1 MMKLL
6 DTSILIAKNLYP
18 VKYNLRGQLPS
29 SYTDVF
35 DQRGSDLIK
44 KKLAGDAPLMV
55 SRLGSIELNCIL
67 NYVNQKKSAIKYYQ
81 YITGKIDAYKWKPF
95 TFSSMC
101 TATGFFP
108 GTPDMLELFSELML
122 NDMTEIDIL
131 GSWLKEE
138 VFFSDQLKNS
148 AKVGLLNL
156 EPYNHENPWSQ
167 ELKGKTVLVVHP
179 YEESIISQYK
189 KREYLFADKRVLPDF
204 ELKTIKAVQTISNNK
219 SNFQSWFQALDYM
232 KEQIN
237 NTSFDVAIIG
247 CGAYGLPLAAF
258 VKRMGKKAIHLGG
271 ATQLLF
277 GIKGKRWEDNY
288 LDYKERLINEYW
300 VKPNSSE
307 VPENF
312 QLVEQGCYW

>member
-1 MMKLL
+1 MKLL
-6 DTSILIAKNLYP
+6 DTSILIAKKLYP

-35 DQRGSDLIK
+35 DQRASDLIK
-44 KKLAGDAPLMV
+44 SKLAGDAPLMV

-67 NYVNQKKSAIKYYQ
+67 NYVNQKKSTIKYFE

-101 TATGFFP
+101 TAAGFFP
-108 GTPDMLELFSELML
+108 GTPEMLAMFGELML
-122 NDMTEIDIL
+122 NDMAEIDVL

-138 VFFSDQLKNS
+138 VLFSDQLKNS
-148 AKVGLLNL
+148 TKVGLLNL

-167 ELKGKTVLVVHP
+167 ELEGKTILVIHP
-179 YEESIISQYK
+179 YEESITSQYK
-189 KREYLFADKRVLPDF
+189 KREYLFADKRVLPNF

-219 SNFQSWFQALDYM
+219 SSFQSWFQALDYM
-232 KEQIN
+232 KERIYD
-237 NTSFDVAIIG
+237 TSFDVAIIG
-247 CGAYGLPLAAF
+247 CGAYGLPLAAY

-312 QLVEQGCYW
+312 QAVEQGCYW